1 MTGTRPIIKVAATDI
16 IELGK
21 SRRVDCIVNPANRE
35 LAEGGTLC
43 GKIYNAAASNHLD
56 DDLRGV
62 LGISEGSALVTRGHS
77 LCPLI
82 IHTLAPRVEDE
93 FKWTKHRDCYVHVL
107 NLADWALSQHGL
119 KSIAIPALGTGAH
132 GLPSNQA
139 DLTAADIVVNS
150 GFGGEIILCF
160 APDYDGTERAE
171 RIREH
176 LIESNGYT
184 EDEVMLT
191 A

>member
-1 MTGTRPIIKVAATDI
+1 MTGTRPIIKVVATDI

-21 SRRVDCIVNPANRE
+21 TGRVDCIVNPANRE

-43 GKIYNAAASNHLD
+43 GEIYNAAASNHLD
-56 DDLRGV
+56 DDLRGA
-62 LGISEGSALVTRGHS
+62 LGISEGSALLTKGHN

-82 IHTLAPRVEDE
+82 IHTLAPKSEDE
-93 FKWTKHRDCYVHVL
+93 AKWPKHRDCYVHVL
-107 NLADWALSQHGL
+107 NLADWAFSRHGL

-132 GLPSNQA
+132 GLSSDKA
-139 DLTAADIVVNS
+139 DLTAADIAVNS
-150 GFGGEIILCF
+150 GFRGEIILCF
-160 APDYDGTERAE
+160 APDYDGSERAE

-184 EDEVMLT
+184 EDEMVFT